1 MGQTQGQDG
10 WRRAELVNVA
20 LALYDGNGERL
31 AASDL
36 GGLGLRDFVRVEGR
50 GGRERAHSS
59 APSSVGWKWDLLT
72 RNWLLH
78 NCAMEGRLERALSIL
93 EEIQEG
99 GDEPDRKSLDLLIK
113 ASHRAG
119 KIDTETLDLWNQ
131 GGMSLEAAVVE
142 ASEQGAE
149 SVRADERGGSFWSRL
164 TRLF

>member
-1 MGQTQGQDG
+1 MGDREQGAHVAADTEKA
-10 WRRAELVNVA
+10 RRAEQEGQEGQEGQAAPQVDEELDSEEGLV
-20 LALYDGNGERL
+20 
-31 AASDL
+31 
-36 GGLGLRDFVRVEGR
+36 
-50 GGRERAHSS
+50 
-59 APSSVGWKWDLLT
+59 
-72 RNWLLH
+72 
-78 NCAMEGRLERALSIL
+78 EGRLERALSIL
-93 EEIQEG
+93 EEIQAG